1 MLDTLSDLQMTV
13 ITQIDSLP
21 EAKCEVP
28 HRESTCTVEVR
39 WSAPARP
46 CGCQPRHLSC
56 QGSHDHVFDPLWTKL
71 WCVQCGQKFK
81 AWKWREGWYP
91 V

>member
-1 MLDTLSDLQMTV
+1 MRDTLSDLQMTV

-21 EAKCEVP
+21 EAKCESL
-28 HRESTCTVEVR
+28 HLASTCTTTVV

-56 QGSHDHVFDPLWTKL
+56 QGSHDNAFNPRWVRL
-71 WCVQCGQKFK
+71 WCVQCGKKFE
-81 AWKWREGWYP
+81 AWQWREGWYP